1 MNVPANRA
9 ADDCCRS
16 VRKGLSGTRGRRAI
30 QDGVIAM
37 GRFGSTATAMAMCLF
52 GGFVQAQSPS
62 STSQE
67 VQVLQRQAEDD
78 ASLIIHAGDG
88 PERGQT
94 GSEQGAE
101 QQPAHTP
108 DPVWFYGAFL
118 DSAYLL
124 DFNHP
129 ANDLFRS
136 RGTTYKV
143 DFPL

>member
-1 MNVPANRA
+1 MERCINIPANRA
-9 ADDCCRS
+9 ADDRYRS
-16 VRKGLSGTRGRRAI
+16 MRKGLSGTRGRREI

-52 GGFVQAQSPS
+52 SGFVRAQSPS
-62 STSQE
+62 STSQG

-78 ASLIIHAGDG
+78 ASLVSHAEDA

-94 GSEQGAE
+94 RSEQGAE
-101 QQPAHTP
+101 QQPAQTP

-124 DFNHP
+124 
-129 ANDLFRS
+129 
-136 RGTTYKV
+136 
-143 DFPL
+143 